1 MECIKRVKNDEH
13 QRLWRG
19 LGVALSALCLASGC
33 SRQTEV
39 PPAPIRPVKTMVV
52 ERGAESYVRTF
63 PGRVEA
69 ARSAELAFQVPG
81 LVTRL
86 PVKEGQHVA
95 RGQVLGQ
102 LRQTEYQAR
111 REAAQGQ
118 LQQGVAVLDTLRSG
132 ARSEEQLRREAAL
145 RAAEAKLENA
155 RTEFE
160 RYARLLPSSVV
171 SRSEYELSQT
181 NYRVAQEERQS
192 AQQLL
197 EKART
202 SRQEEIEAQEAQ
214 VHTLEARV
222 REAGVQLADT
232 TLHAPYSGVVAQTL
246 IDEGEAVAANKPV
259 LKFQNTEE
267 IDIVADVP
275 EAVMAA
281 DLRSGNV
288 SRMTAEFS
296 HMPAKQFSVRIWE
309 ITQVAD
315 PATQTFQARFRMKP
329 SPRTILLPGMTAT
342 VDISF
347 RRPRA
352 QAHQTFVPISAVTRE
367 ANGRQMVWVL
377 GANQTVRCR
386 EVRLGEVKDGKVEIQ
401 GGFRPGQRIAV
412 AGAEQL
418 REGMK
423 VRVLGNA
430 LGGM

>member
-1 MECIKRVKNDEH
+1 MATNRCDV
-13 QRLWRG
+13 G
-19 LGVALSALCLASGC
+19 LGVALSVICLASGC
-33 SRQTEV
+33 GRQNPV
-39 PPAPIRPVKTMVV
+39 PSETIRPVKTMLV
-52 ERGAESYVRTF
+52 EKGAEIYVRTL

-81 LVTRL
+81 LVTKL
-86 PVKEGQHVA
+86 PVKEGQHVT
-95 RGQVLGQ
+95 RGQVVGQ

-111 REAAQGQ
+111 REAAKGQ
-118 LQQGVAVLDTLRSG
+118 LQQGLAVLDTLRSG

-155 RTEFE
+155 HTEIE
-160 RYARLLPSSVV
+160 RYTRLLPTSAV

-181 NYRVAQEERQS
+181 NYRVAEEERQA

-202 SRQEEIEAQEAQ
+202 ARQEEIDAQEAQ

-232 TLHAPYSGVVAQTL
+232 TLRAPYSGVVAQRL
-246 IDEGEAVAANKPV
+246 IDEGEAITANKPAV
-259 LKFQNTEE
+259 KFQNTEE

-275 EAVMAA
+275 EAIMAA

-288 SRMTAEFS
+288 NRMTAEFS
-296 HMPAKQFSVRIWE
+296 HMPGKQFPVRISE
-309 ITQVAD
+309 IAQVAD

-329 SPRTILLPGMTAT
+329 PPRTVLLPGMTAV
-342 VDISF
+342 VDIAF

-367 ANGRQMVWVL
+367 ANGRQVVWVL

-386 EVRLGEVKDGKVEIQ
+386 EVRLGEVKDGKVEIRD
-401 GGFRPGQRIAV
+401 GLRPGERIAV

-423 VRVLGNA
+423 VRDLGNA

>member
-1 MECIKRVKNDEH
+1 
-13 QRLWRG
+13 
-19 LGVALSALCLASGC
+19 
-33 SRQTEV
+33 
-39 PPAPIRPVKTMVV
+39 
-52 ERGAESYVRTF
+52 
-63 PGRVEA
+63 
-69 ARSAELAFQVPG
+69 
-81 LVTRL
+81 
-86 PVKEGQHVA
+86 
-95 RGQVLGQ
+95 
-102 LRQTEYQAR
+102 
-111 REAAQGQ
+111 
-118 LQQGVAVLDTLRSG
+118 VAVLDTLRSG
-132 ARSEEQLRREAAL
+132 ARSEEQLRREALL

-160 RYARLLPSSVV
+160 RYTRLLPSSVV

-181 NYRVAQEERQS
+181 NYRVAQEEVQS

-202 SRQEEIEAQEAQ
+202 ARQEEIEAQEAQ

-222 REAGVQLADT
+222 QEAGVQPADT
-232 TLHAPYSGVVAQTL
+232 TLRAPYSGVVAQRL
-246 IDEGEAVAANKPV
+246 IDEGEAVSANKPV
-259 LKFQNTEE
+259 VKFQNTEE

-288 SRMTAEFS
+288 GRMTAEFS
-296 HMPAKQFSVRIWE
+296 HMPDKQFPVHIWE
-309 ITQVAD
+309 IAQVAD
-315 PATQTFQARFRMKP
+315 PATQTFRARFRMKP
-329 SPRTILLPGMTAT
+329 PPRIVLLPGMTAT
-342 VDISF
+342 VDITF
-347 RRPRA
+347 RQPRA

-367 ANGRQMVWVL
+367 ANGRQVVWV
-377 GANQTVRCR
+377 ADQTVRCR

-423 VRVLGNA
+423 VHDLGNA